1 MERYSE
7 YKDSG
12 VKWLGEIPSHWK
24 VEPFGRHFSFRK
36 GLPITKANL
45 IDSGEAVISYGQIHA
60 KENLGTTMSE
70 SLVRYVSRDYLK
82 SHPQCL
88 LTKDDF
94 VFADT
99 SEDIGGSGNFVY
111 NDFPANVFAGYHTI
125 VAKQSGLYNPSYYA
139 YLFKSECWRNHIRS
153 LVNGVKVYSIGR
165 KQLKSNFLLF
175 PSCKEQDAIVR
186 YLDAATSKI
195 DKAIAMQQKMID
207 LLNER
212 KQIIIQNTVTKGLD
226 ENVEMKDSD
235 VEWIGMIPKHWE
247 ISSIKHLI
255 NLLTDYD
262 ANGSFA
268 DIAQNC
274 NINNG
279 TPYAWMVR
287 TTDLVNKRY
296 GIVNGNNYCDKK
308 TYDYLSK
315 SSLSI
320 NDIIIAKRGD
330 IGKVFL
336 IPDIN
341 VPMTLAPNT
350 YLLKTIKAK
359 INNNFLYYALSSKY
373 GKDAMTIFNKS
384 TTLGALYKDDV
395 KALPIACPPLTE
407 QIVIAAHLDKEM
419 QRFDS
424 AISNCQRQISL
435 LQERKQIIINEVVT
449 GKVKVS

>member
-12 VKWLGEIPSHWK
+12 VKWLGEIPSHWE

-82 SHPQCL
+82 SYPQCL

-111 NDFPANVFAGYHTI
+111 NDFPANIFAGYHTI
-125 VAKQSGLYNPSYYA
+125 VAKQSGLYNPRYYA

-175 PSCKEQDAIVR
+175 PSYKEQDAIVL

-212 KQIIIQNTVTKGLD
+212 KQIIIQNAVTKGLD
-226 ENVEMKDSD
+226 ENVEMKDSS

-247 ISSIKHLI
+247 IIKIKHLAKLQSGS
-255 NLLTDYD
+255 NLTSNEISDTGSYPVYGG
-262 ANGSFA
+262 NGLRGFYGSY
-268 DIAQNC
+268 NC
-274 NINNG
+274 EGSYVLIGRQGALCGNIN
-279 TPYAWMVR
+279 YAEDKFWATEHAV
-287 TTDLVNKRY
+287 VCY
-296 GIVNGNNYCDKK
+296 PKK
-308 TYDYLSK
+308 TYNTLWFGEVLRLMNLGQY
-315 SSLSI
+315 SLASAQPGLAVERIKGLYVPNPSI
-320 NDIIIAKRGD
+320 EEQNKIALFLKQN
-330 IGKVFL
+330 IGK
-336 IPDIN
+336 ID
-341 VPMTLAPNT
+341 
-350 YLLKTIKAK
+350 
-359 INNNFLYYALSSKY
+359 LYAR
-373 GKDAMTIFNKS
+373 
-384 TTLGALYKDDV
+384 
-395 KALPIACPPLTE
+395 
-407 QIVIAAHLDKEM
+407 H
-419 QRFDS
+419 
-424 AISNCQRQISL
+424 CQRQIAL